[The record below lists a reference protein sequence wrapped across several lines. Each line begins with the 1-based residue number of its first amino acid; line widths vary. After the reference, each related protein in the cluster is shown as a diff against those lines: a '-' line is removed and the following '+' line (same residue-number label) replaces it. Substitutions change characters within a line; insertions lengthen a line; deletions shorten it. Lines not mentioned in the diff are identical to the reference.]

1 VRIEMMKERAQ
12 VLKDQE
18 ERLGAMVASLQ
29 MSKAR
34 EVRQRR
40 KIVNTFTSK
49 NKYHTVGTVP
59 KSK

>member
-1 VRIEMMKERAQ
+1 MMKERAQ

-40 KIVNTFTSK
+40 KIVNTFTSEK
-49 NKYHTVGTVP
+49 KYHTVGTVP